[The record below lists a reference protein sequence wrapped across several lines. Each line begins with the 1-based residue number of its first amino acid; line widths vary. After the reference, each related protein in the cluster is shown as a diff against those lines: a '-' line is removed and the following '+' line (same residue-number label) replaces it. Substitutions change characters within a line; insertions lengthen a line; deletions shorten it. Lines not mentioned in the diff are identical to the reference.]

1 MTRKM
6 QNTAIPW
13 IGSIPCEWKLIRI
26 KNTSWLKG
34 RIGWDGL
41 QSKEFVDNGP
51 YLITGTDFFNGKVN
65 WSSCVHITK
74 ERYDE
79 DELLHIKEGD
89 LLITKDGTIGKLA
102 IVENCPNEVSLNS
115 GVMIIRNNSEFSY
128 DNRYMY
134 YVLSSDEFWLWF
146 NINQKPNSTIQH
158 LYQHQFGEFKFA
170 YPLISEQMAIA
181 RYLDNKCD
189 DINNSISRHQQII
202 EKLEEYR
209 KSVIT
214 QAVTKGLNPDAEMI
228 PVHQEWISNIPK
240 GWQVLRL
247 KFVMDNYDFQRRPVE
262 SSKRTQNSEILYDYY
277 GATGIIDKIDG
288 YTCEGKKI
296 LIGEDGANL
305 LLRNIKLIYTPTGKY
320 WVNNHTHIL
329 YPKGNNNIDYFAAQ
343 MECIDYT
350 KYITGSAQPKLS
362 QRNLNN
368 VLLVVPP
375 IDEQNEIAEFVN
387 NKTSFINETIERHK
401 NIMNKLQEYK
411 QSLIYNAVTGK
422 IDCRTTE

>member
-1 MTRKM
+1 MREMKES
-6 QNTAIPW
+6 NIPW
-13 IGSIPCEWKLIRI
+13 VGPIPKEWNVGRI
-26 KNTSWLKG
+26 KQGYDVTLGKMYAAKEQQKEDGTLENYLCAANIKWAGIDTSVHKQMYFTEKEKEQYLLNNGDAVVMEGGMAGTTCLYKGEYYPCYIQNSVHKISSKNNNSTSFFAYWMEVVCSSGYVENVCNKATIMHYTKDKVCNTPL
-34 RIGWDGL
+34 
-41 QSKEFVDNGP
+41 
-51 YLITGTDFFNGKVN
+51 
-65 WSSCVHITK
+65 
-74 ERYDE
+74 
-79 DELLHIKEGD
+79 
-89 LLITKDGTIGKLA
+89 LLIPVEEQNE
-102 IVENCPNEVSLNS
+102 IVGYLNEKCSVINS
-115 GVMIIRNNSEFSY
+115 
-128 DNRYMY
+128 
-134 YVLSSDEFWLWF
+134 
-146 NINQKPNSTIQH
+146 
-158 LYQHQFGEFKFA
+158 
-170 YPLISEQMAIA
+170 
-181 RYLDNKCD
+181 
-189 DINNSISRHQQII
+189 SISRHQQII